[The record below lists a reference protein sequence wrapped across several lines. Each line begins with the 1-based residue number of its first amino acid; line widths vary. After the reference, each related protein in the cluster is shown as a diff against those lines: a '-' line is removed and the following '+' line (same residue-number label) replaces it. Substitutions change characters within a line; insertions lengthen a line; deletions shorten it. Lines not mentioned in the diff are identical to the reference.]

1 MSLRTGGRS
10 RGPYTS
16 FNLGVAVGDDAA
28 TVAAQRRDFAEAIGA
43 RPVWL
48 GQVHGCHVLRLD
60 RDTPGQPESP
70 ADAAWTTEHG
80 IACTVQAADCMPVLF
95 ALPDGRAVA
104 AAHAGWRGLAGGV
117 LESTLQ
123 VLCAGTGADP
133 AELQVWL
140 GPCIGPRQFE
150 VDTDVVEAFDRA
162 QYFVP
167 RPRADGSMRWLADLP
182 GLARERLRAAG
193 LTQITGGQWCTV
205 EDPSRFFSFRRDG
218 LTGRMAAAVWM
229 APTQGQRGHDGDGQH
244 HQERGSL
251 RLVLRQPGDE
261 YEPRNHEGAA
271 ADAEHAADDAG
282 GETEDGRGDQ
292 ERHSSA
298 VTIAT
303 PIRNAPNRPFSSRS
317 SRRARRD
324 APASDPTTAPPA
336 SAAPS
341 S

>member
-28 TVAAQRRDFAEAIGA
+28 TVAAQRHDFAEAIGA

-95 ALPDGRAVA
+95 ALRDGRAVA

-150 VDTDVVEAFDRA
+150 VGADVLQAFGEDPAAPDPAR
-162 QYFVP
+162 FVP
-167 RPRADGSMRWLADLP
+167 RPRADGSLRWLANLP
-182 GLARERLRAAG
+182 ALASARLRAAG
-193 LTQITGGQWCTV
+193 VMALSIDGSCTAL
-205 EDPSRFFSFRRDG
+205 DASRFFSFRRDG
-218 LTGRMAAAVWM
+218 VTGRMACAIWRV
-229 APTQGQRGHDGDGQH
+229 
-244 HQERGSL
+244 
-251 RLVLRQPGDE
+251 
-261 YEPRNHEGAA
+261 
-271 ADAEHAADDAG
+271 
-282 GETEDGRGDQ
+282 
-292 ERHSSA
+292 
-298 VTIAT
+298 
-303 PIRNAPNRPFSSRS
+303 
-317 SRRARRD
+317 
-324 APASDPTTAPPA
+324 
-336 SAAPS
+336 
-341 S
+341 